1 MTKVTLN
8 DLTNLNNQQSSINT
22 INGNNTTIETAFDNT
37 LSRDGTTPNQ
47 MEATLDMNSNHVI
60 NLPEPAHGHEPLRLQ
75 DITNFIDQFAL
86 VQTPG
91 PGDAGKIIRVRADEI
106 AYDISSIQINAG
118 DNAIHPVTNDSST
131 LGQLGKAFSDLFLAS
146 GAVINFNSGDVTL
159 THSADKLEFQGG
171 TYGFDNKIY
180 PITNDGSALGDT
192 THNFSDLFLASG
204 AVINFNNSDVTI
216 THSSNV
222 LAFAGASTNYTF
234 DANVNPATNDGA
246 ALGTTSLKWA
256 DLFLAS
262 GAVINF
268 NSSDVTITH
277 SSDQL
282 TIGGLGAYTVGST
295 GGLQVNN
302 DIVSTGGAIYALGGA
317 IPVSTSVPGVYF
329 GKESANNNRAIQ
341 IVSPAAGSAYI
352 DFAPISVDFDGR
364 ILVDTSAHTMAFSV
378 NGAEEVKISSTATY
392 PSVSDGNALGT
403 TSNMWSDLFLA
414 SGGVINFNNG
424 NVTITHSNNSL
435 AFAGASS
442 GYSFDGRISRDSQFF
457 LDIASVPYINWD
469 SNDYISYDRAS
480 NKYNFVI
487 GSTLEVVVDSNAVYP
502 GVNDGSALGSTTLN
516 WSDLFLADGAV
527 INFNNSNYTITHSS
541 GLLNFSGAGQYGN
554 TLFVSGGYA
563 GAYSG
568 GASALKLGG
577 GGSSPDGAAIGWGDG
592 SGWNLNLGYNN
603 ASTFTPRYTFKD
615 NGQFYPSTNDGAVL
629 GTSSSGWSDLFLA
642 SGGYIDF
649 GNNNVRITHAANRL
663 TFTGGSNGYY
673 FSTTIA
679 PTANDGGAL
688 GSASVSWSDLFLA
701 TGGVIGFGNGD
712 YSLTHSSGVLTADK
726 DLRVTTAGTNAAS
739 VATLQGTQTLTNKT
753 INLTSNTLS
762 GTTAQFNTALS
773 DDDFATLTNSVT
785 LTNKTLTSPSITNP
799 SISGTLTNT
808 QATVFSGV
816 ITPSLSADVNDWA
829 PSGFSTATTILL
841 TGTGG
846 WQITGLA
853 GGSNGRLILVF
864 NADAA
869 NTFIIKNNSSSSA
882 AANRIQCNT
891 DLSLL
896 PGTGCLLY
904 YETTNN
910 FWRLVGGGGAG
921 GGIANAYSS
930 ITDGTTT
937 ANAAGTDTIK
947 FRVGS
952 TGGITAAVGSNDPTH
967 GDNLL
972 ISLNINGLT
981 ADTSPDRQADKVVT
995 YDASASVHKSVLLKD
1010 IVYPQCTVQVF
1021 TSSGTWNRPT
1031 GCRRIKATI
1040 TGGGGAGGSASNV
1053 TGAVGSGGASGATA
1067 ITYLDVSSISSL
1079 SVTVG
1084 AAAGTSQL
1092 GASGA
1097 NGNATGGSNG
1107 SSVTSVITTAGGTA
1121 GTASNGTININGADG
1136 PIGLGS
1142 ATNGNSYTAASSF
1155 WGPGGAG
1162 VEANKNGNNGAA
1174 YGSGGSGAVRT
1185 TTNRTGGAGAPGII
1199 LIEEF
1204 Y

>member
-37 LSRDGTTPNQ
+37 LSRDGSAPNQ

-159 THSADKLEFQGG
+159 THSSDKLEFQGG

-192 THNFSDLFLASG
+192 THQFSDLFLASG

-246 ALGTTSLKWA
+246 ALGT
-256 DLFLAS
+256 
-262 GAVINF
+262 
-268 NSSDVTITH
+268 
-277 SSDQL
+277 
-282 TIGGLGAYTVGST
+282 
-295 GGLQVNN
+295 
-302 DIVSTGGAIYALGGA
+302 
-317 IPVSTSVPGVYF
+317 
-329 GKESANNNRAIQ
+329 
-341 IVSPAAGSAYI
+341 
-352 DFAPISVDFDGR
+352 
-364 ILVDTSAHTMAFSV
+364 
-378 NGAEEVKISSTATY
+378 
-392 PSVSDGNALGT
+392 
-403 TSNMWSDLFLA
+403 
-414 SGGVINFNNG
+414 
-424 NVTITHSNNSL
+424 
-435 AFAGASS
+435 
-442 GYSFDGRISRDSQFF
+442 
-457 LDIASVPYINWD
+457 
-469 SNDYISYDRAS
+469 
-480 NKYNFVI
+480 
-487 GSTLEVVVDSNAVYP
+487 
-502 GVNDGSALGSTTLN
+502 
-516 WSDLFLADGAV
+516 
-527 INFNNSNYTITHSS
+527 
-541 GLLNFSGAGQYGN
+541 
-554 TLFVSGGYA
+554 
-563 GAYSG
+563 
-568 GASALKLGG
+568 
-577 GGSSPDGAAIGWGDG
+577 
-592 SGWNLNLGYNN
+592 
-603 ASTFTPRYTFKD
+603 
-615 NGQFYPSTNDGAVL
+615 
-629 GTSSSGWSDLFLA
+629 SSSGWSDLFLA
-642 SGGYIDF
+642 TGGIIDF

-688 GSASVSWSDLFLA
+688 GSTSVSWSDLFLA

-864 NADAA
+864 NADVA

-1040 TGGGGAGGSASNV
+1040 TGGGGNGGNASNV

-1067 ITYLDVSSISSL
+1067 ITYLDVSSTSSL

-1107 SSVTSVITTAGGTA
+1107 QISTTVAVVNGGTA
-1121 GTASNGTININGADG
+1121 GVASNGTININGADG
-1136 PIGLGS
+1136 PIGVGS

-1162 VEANKNGNNGAA
+1162 VGANSNGNGGAA

-1185 TTNRTGGAGAPGII
+1185 TTNMTGGAGAPGIV